1 MRQNRLALLIPD
13 RITRSGI
20 EGLIKLDG
28 NNRYE
33 VVIFKEFDDL
43 LQQDCKIYMLLMDT
57 SGMGINTV
65 ERQMEHVLRHCIGL
79 RIIVISNQLKV
90 LHIKRIMQL
99 GARGFI
105 FRDDLSENLL
115 GSIDLVARDVVTMS
129 SQAMALLTT
138 ADQLY
143 VANDLKSIDLQILRL
158 TARGLTVKGIAAE
171 LEVSTRSVYRSR
183 GKLREVLDVQTIETL
198 IDAAREQGLLDD
210 EDQ

>member
-20 EGLIKLDG
+20 EGLIKSDS
-28 NNRYE
+28 NDRYE
-33 VVIFKEFDDL
+33 VVVFEEFDDL
-43 LQQDCKIYMLLMDT
+43 LQQDCKIDMLLIDT

-65 ERQMEHVLRHCIGL
+65 ESQMEHLIRHCIGS

-210 EDQ
+210 DDQ

>member
-1 MRQNRLALLIPD
+1 MKQSQLALLIPD
-13 RITRSGI
+13 RIIRSGI
-20 EGLIKLDG
+20 EGLIKSDG

-33 VVIFKEFDDL
+33 VVVFEEFDVL
-43 LQQDCKIYMLLMDT
+43 LQQRCKIDLLLMDT
-57 SGMGINTV
+57 SGIGISVV
-65 ERQMEHVLRHCIGL
+65 EKRMEYLVTHCTAI
-79 RIIVISNQLKV
+79 RVIVISNQLKV

-105 FRDDLSENLL
+105 FRDDLSNNLL
-115 GSIDLVARDVVTMS
+115 ASIELVARDVVTMS
-129 SQAMALLTT
+129 SQAMALLAS

-143 VANDLKSIDLQILRL
+143 VANDLKSIDMNVLRL

-171 LEVSTRSVYRSR
+171 LEVSTRSVYCSR

>member
-1 MRQNRLALLIPD
+1 MTQSRLALLIPD

-33 VVIFKEFDDL
+33 VVVFEEFDTLMRQSCTID
-43 LQQDCKIYMLLMDT
+43 ILLMDT
-57 SGMGINTV
+57 SGLGINTV
-65 ERQMEHVLRHCIGL
+65 ERQMELLLKHCHDV

-90 LHIKRIMQL
+90 LHIKRIMQV

-105 FRDDLSENLL
+105 FRDDLSKNLL
-115 GSIDLVARDVVTMS
+115 GSIDLVAREVVTMS

-158 TARGLTVKGIAAE
+158 TARGLTVKGIATE
-171 LEVSTRSVYRSR
+171 LEISTRSVYRSR
-183 GKLREVLDVQTIETL
+183 DKLREVLDVQTIETL
-198 IDAAREQGLLDD
+198 IDAAREQGLLDN

>member
-1 MRQNRLALLIPD
+1 MKRSQLALLIPD
-13 RITRSGI
+13 RIIRSGI
-20 EGLIKLDG
+20 EGIINSDG

-33 VVIFKEFDDL
+33 VVVFEEFDVL
-43 LQQDCKIYMLLMDT
+43 LQQRCKIDLLLMDT
-57 SGMGINTV
+57 SGIGISVV
-65 ERQMEHVLRHCIGL
+65 EKRMEYLVTHCTAI
-79 RIIVISNQLKV
+79 RVIVISNQLKV

-105 FRDDLSENLL
+105 FRDDLADNLL
-115 GSIDLVARDVVTMS
+115 ASIELVARDVVTMS
-129 SQAMALLTT
+129 SQAMALLAS

-143 VANDLKSIDLQILRL
+143 VANDLKSIDMNVLRL